1 MDELKNGK
9 TPEIGLSIFEKMLYY
24 EKEYFEKNTKN
35 KIFKKNQ
42 KFDCAK
48 YICDNIDIN
57 RMIETAVFIIPEKNI
72 IFVDYVIFKIFAYDD
87 IYDRIIDHIMNLFD
101 YAIKYYRSFE
111 VNLNLRTFTVSA
123 AERFIPAISK
133 FCKRCLSHHTNYT
146 EHMNF
151 FRIINTPLVMEMI
164 IKIVKPVVEKDVLEK
179 LSFLSK
185 DETVKFCNDNNYR
198 LISDIIQK

>member
-1 MDELKNGK
+1 MDELKNEK